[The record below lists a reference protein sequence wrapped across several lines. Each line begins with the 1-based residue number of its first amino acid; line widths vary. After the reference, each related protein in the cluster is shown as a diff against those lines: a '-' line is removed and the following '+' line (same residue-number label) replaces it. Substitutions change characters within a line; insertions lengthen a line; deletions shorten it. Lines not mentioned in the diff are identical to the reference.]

1 MSLHPLKKSDM
12 GKSWMQRRVDRSKK
26 IQPEYHLIV
35 TEGTKTEPEYFNAI
49 KELINH
55 QYSERIHLEIR
66 GKGENTVTLF
76 ESAKQLAENDP
87 NGCKHVWVVYDKD
100 DFPAEHFNLTA
111 ELCDNNSSD
120 GRTYHAIWSNQCI
133 ELWFLLHFDYL
144 QSDISRGEYFPKL
157 NQRLRQLQKGDYKK
171 NRNDM
176 FEILRPKMDTAIAN
190 AKRLY
195 NEKQKLTPTEAAPC
209 TTVFQLIETLLPY
222 IKEEST

>member
-12 GKSWMQRRVDRSKK
+12 GKGWMQRRVDRSKK

-49 KELINH
+49 KELINQ
-55 QYSERIHLEIR
+55 QYSERIHLEICGR
-66 GKGENTVTLF
+66 GENTVTLF

-111 ELCDNNSSD
+111 ELCENNSSD

-157 NQRLRQLQKGDYKK
+157 NQRLRQSQKGDYKK
-171 NRNDM
+171 NRKDM

-195 NEKQKLTPTEAAPC
+195 NEKQGLTPTEAAPC

>member
-1 MSLHPLKKSDM
+1 MSLHPLKKTDM
-12 GKSWMQRRVDRSKK
+12 DKGWMQKRLDRSKR

-49 KELINH
+49 KELIN
-55 QYSERIHLEIR
+55 QRYSERIHLEIQ
-66 GKGENTVTLF
+66 GKGENTVSLF
-76 ESAKQLAENDP
+76 ESAKRLAEENP

-100 DFPAEHFNLTA
+100 DFPAEHFNLTE
-111 ELCDNNSSD
+111 ELCKNNSSS
-120 GRTYHAIWSNQCI
+120 GRTYHAVWSNQCI

-144 QSDISRGEYFPKL
+144 QSDITREEYYPKL
-157 NQRLRQLQKGDYKK
+157 NQRLKRLGKGDYRK

-176 FEILRPKMDTAIAN
+176 FSILRPKIGTAISN

-195 NEKQKLTPTEAAPC
+195 EEKQGLTPTEASPC

-222 IKEEST
+222 IKEENT

>member
-1 MSLHPLKKSDM
+1 M
-12 GKSWMQRRVDRSKK
+12 
-26 IQPEYHLIV
+26 IV

-49 KELINH
+49 KDLINQH
-55 QYSERIHLEIR
+55 YCERIHLEICGR
-66 GKGENTVTLF
+66 GENTVTLF

-111 ELCDNNSSD
+111 ELCENHSYE
-120 GRTYHAIWSNQCI
+120 GRKYHAIWSNQCI
-133 ELWFLLHFDYL
+133 ELWFLLHFDYM

-176 FEILRPKMDTAIAN
+176 FEILRPQMDTAIAN

-195 NEKQKLTPTEAAPC
+195 NEKQELTPTEATPC

-222 IKEEST
+222 IKEGST

>member
-12 GKSWMQRRVDRSKK
+12 GKGWMQRRVDRSKK

-49 KELINH
+49 KELINQ

-66 GKGENTVTLF
+66 GRGENTVTLF

-111 ELCDNNSSD
+111 ELCQNNSFD

-133 ELWFLLHFDYL
+133 ELWFLLHFDYM

-157 NQRLRQLQKGDYKK
+157 NQRLRQLRKGD
-171 NRNDM
+171 
-176 FEILRPKMDTAIAN
+176 LRKTELICLKSFVPRWIPPSLMPKDCIT
-190 AKRLY
+190 KSKVRHQ
-195 NEKQKLTPTEAAPC
+195 QKLRLVPQS
-209 TTVFQLIETLLPY
+209 FN
-222 IKEEST
+222 